1 MLGVRRAGSAE
12 HRTAELVETEV
23 GESTEG
29 ANGRTDAPT
38 SAARKMVVGVW
49 CKATFPKHRSTSD
62 AAADAEF

>member
-12 HRTAELVETEV
+12 HRTAELVEAEV
-23 GESTEG
+23 AESTEG

-38 SAARKMVVGVW
+38 SAARRMVGVW